1 VPKTTDNFTMKTV
14 ALADLTPAP
23 YNPRVALE
31 PGDPQY
37 DSLKAS
43 IETWGLVDP
52 IIVNK
57 KTGHVVGGHQ
67 RLSVLMD
74 MGTETTQVIEVD
86 VSETSEQALN
96 VALNKVQGRWD
107 EAALAAVLTSLEAAD
122 YDIALTGF
130 TSEEMAHLLDDV
142 SLYGAP
148 PSLDDLER
156 EHGTPLPDDFWPVL
170 RLKVPPET
178 LQLWNEVVF
187 LAEGD
192 SEHERLASIL
202 TAARS
207 VFQ

>member
-1 VPKTTDNFTMKTV
+1 MPKTSDQFVMKTV
-14 ALADLTPAP
+14 SLKDLVPAP
-23 YNPRVALE
+23 YNPRVPLE

-37 DSLKAS
+37 ESLKTS

-57 KTGHVVGGHQ
+57 RSGYVVGGHQ
-67 RLSVLMD
+67 RLSVLLD
-74 MGTETTQVIEVD
+74 LGIETSSIIEVD
-86 VSETSEQALN
+86 IPEDSEQALN
-96 VALNKVQGRWD
+96 IALNKVQGRWD
-107 EAALAAVLTSLEAAD
+107 EAALAVVLTSLEQAD
-122 YDIALTGF
+122 FDVAVTGF
-130 TSEEMAHLLDDV
+130 TAQEIAALLDDV
-142 SLYGAP
+142 NLYGTP

-187 LAEGD
+187 LADGD

-202 TAARS
+202 NAARS
-207 VFQ
+207 VLQ